1 MSEEI
6 KAIHEF
12 WFNLPD
18 YSLKQA
24 INLASGAEPDSD
36 FKYLSSLGKA
46 IHQLIVGGIN
56 SNTLH
61 VKLVHHPNLSD
72 YAEIPKG
79 HNSRTISSGR
89 LPDHI
94 DFNKTR
100 VSREDLI
107 SVLRSH
113 GLSFPPQGSGLLDEN
128 LREEI
133 KKLNSELT
141 ELKRELTQLKKEAY
155 IPSGTK
161 LKIALEME
169 REHWVPWLNGD
180 LDKRPTE
187 KRLLSEY
194 ESKLSPFSNAAKGEI
209 VRVSKPEQANEA
221 DKA

>member
-1 MSEEI
+1 VSEEI

-141 ELKRELTQLKKEAY
+141 ELKRELTQLKNEAY
-155 IPSGTK
+155 IPRGKK
-161 LKIALEME
+161 LKLALDIE
-169 REHWVPWLNGD
+169 REQWVPWLDG
-180 LDKRPTE
+180 KVKKKPTE
-187 KRLLSEY
+187 LSLYRDYAARFSGYNETTKRNIY
-194 ESKLSPFSNAAKGEI
+194 
-209 VRVSKPEQANEA
+209 RVSKLDSEQSEE
-221 DKA
+221 